1 MSEKSTVQ
9 HAPFGTLLGY
19 APGGVA
25 IYSSDYDSLENA
37 DRLDDSSFRHYLD
50 KEYMGYKW
58 QCVEFARRFLYL
70 NYGTILTDVR
80 MAYEIFSLR
89 YLRQVVNDNLLPLQ
103 AFANGSE
110 RPPQKGALLIW
121 QEGGEFIQTGHVA
134 IVTQVLSDR
143 VRIAEQ
149 NVIHHPLPKGQQWTR
164 ELPLQQRDGKYFI
177 QDTFEDT
184 ELLGWMIQ
192 TADTRHSLPQPEVP
206 AHYLTIHEV
215 QVPRQ
220 GQFDGTWLNA
230 QDTLEQTYMIANG
243 GCSINEDP
251 YRYLTISRSAEQE
264 LIHATNEMHLM
275 YLHATDKVMKDDNL
289 LALFDIPETLWPRLR
304 LSWQRRR
311 HHMITGRIDFCMDE
325 RGLKVYEYNADSASC
340 HAETGLILGKWAEQA
355 GNIPGKDPGKYLLE
369 LLASTWKHSDA
380 RPFVHILQ
388 DNDAEESYHA
398 QFMQRAL
405 TEAGFESKIIH
416 GLEELRWDTT
426 GQLVD
431 GEKRP
436 VDCVWK
442 TWAWETAFDQL
453 REESEAEHAGVPI
466 RTGHPEDSVRL
477 IDVLLRPEV
486 MVFEPLWT
494 VIPSNKAILPVLWSL
509 FPHHRY
515 LLDADFV
522 LNEELEQTGYAV
534 KPIAGRCGS
543 NIGLINHDD
552 EVLDETSGKFDT
564 QKNIYQQLWCLP
576 KVGERYIQ
584 LCAFTVGGHYGGVC
598 VRSEKGLVIK
608 KESDIDPLRIID
620 DEDYI
625 FPQ

>member
-1 MSEKSTVQ
+1 MSEKDTVQ
-9 HAPFGTLLGY
+9 HAPFGTLLGH

-25 IYSSDYDSLENA
+25 IYSSDYDSLSDAE
-37 DRLDDSSFRHYLD
+37 RQDDAAFRHYLD
-50 KEYMGYKW
+50 NEYMGYKW

-103 AFANGSE
+103 AFANGSQ
-110 RPPQKGALLIW
+110 RPPQSGALLIW
-121 QEGGEFIQTGHVA
+121 QEGGEFEETGHVA
-134 IVTQVLSDR
+134 VITQVLSHS

-149 NVIHHPLPKGQQWTR
+149 NVIHHPLPEGQQWTR
-164 ELPLQQRDGKYFI
+164 ELTLAERDGHYFI
-177 QDTFEDT
+177 QDTFADT
-184 ELLGWMIQ
+184 EILGWMIQ
-192 TADTRHSLPQPEVP
+192 TDDTRYSLPQPEVD
-206 AHYLTIHEV
+206 ARYLTIHEV
-215 QVPRQ
+215 NIPNQQ
-220 GQFDGTWLNA
+220 QFASQWLDDKDPLQHTYIQASKGTLLN
-230 QDTLEQTYMIANG
+230 DN
-243 GCSINEDP
+243 P
-251 YRYLTISRSAEQE
+251 YRYLTLSRSAEQE
-264 LIHATNEMHLM
+264 LIHATNELHLM
-275 YLHATDKVMKDDNL
+275 YLHATDKVMKDDSL
-289 LALFDIPETLWPRLR
+289 LALFDIPEALWPRLR

-311 HHMITGRIDFCMDE
+311 HHMITGRIDFCMDA
-325 RGLKVYEYNADSASC
+325 RGLKAYEYNADSASC
-340 HAETGLILGKWAEQA
+340 HTETGLILGKWAKQA
-355 GNIPGKDPGKYLLE
+355 GNIPGRDPGKYLLDM
-369 LLASTWKHSDA
+369 LAATWQHSDA
-380 RPFVHILQ
+380 RHFVHILQ
-388 DNDAEESYHA
+388 DDDPEESYHA

-405 TEAGFESKIIH
+405 SQAGFESKIIH
-416 GLEELRWDTT
+416 GLAELHWDKA

-431 GEKRP
+431 GDHRP
-436 VDCVWK
+436 VECVWK

-453 REESEAEHAGVPI
+453 RLESEAEHAGVPI

-515 LLDADFV
+515 LLDADFE
-522 LNEELEQTGYAV
+522 LNRELEETGYAV

-543 NIGLINHDD
+543 NIGLIDHR
-552 EVLDETSGKFDT
+552 EQILDETSGRFDT

-576 KVGERYIQ
+576 KVGERYVQ

-608 KESDIDPLRIID
+608 KESDIDPLRIIE
-620 DEDYI
+620 DEDY
-625 FPQ
+625 P